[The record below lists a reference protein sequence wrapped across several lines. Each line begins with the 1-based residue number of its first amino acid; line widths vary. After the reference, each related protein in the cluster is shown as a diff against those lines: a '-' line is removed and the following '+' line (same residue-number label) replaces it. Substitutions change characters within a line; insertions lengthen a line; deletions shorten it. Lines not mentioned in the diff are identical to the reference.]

1 MEKSNKTNVEAY
13 DMNEARKLK
22 KSLKQRCIECHAVP
36 FDDFKKEWRRV
47 LHKRLKENG
56 IH

>member
-1 MEKSNKTNVEAY
+1 MEKSNKTNVEAH
-13 DMNEARKLK
+13 DMNEASKPK
-22 KSLKQRCIECHAVP
+22 KSLKQRCIESHAIT
-36 FDDFKKEWRRV
+36 FDDFKKEWMRL

>member
-1 MEKSNKTNVEAY
+1 MEKSNKINAEAH
-13 DMNEARKLK
+13 DMNEASKPK
-22 KSLKQRCIECHAVP
+22 KSLKQRCIESHAIT
-36 FDDFKKEWRRV
+36 FDDFKKEWMRL